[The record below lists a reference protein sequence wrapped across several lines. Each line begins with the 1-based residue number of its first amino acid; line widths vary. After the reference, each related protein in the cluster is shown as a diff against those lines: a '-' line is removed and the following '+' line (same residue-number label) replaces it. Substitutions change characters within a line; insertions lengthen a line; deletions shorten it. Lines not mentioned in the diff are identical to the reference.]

1 MVLIRPFIGKQSTF
15 EPHDLESM
23 SKAFDEVCVRM
34 QIAPDELD
42 RRERVAGQ
50 IVDLARSGVKSA
62 DILREMLIA
71 GTAQPG
77 L

>member
-1 MVLIRPFIGKQSTF
+1 MVSIRPFIGEQSTF

-34 QIAPDELD
+34 QIAPDEID
-42 RRERVAGQ
+42 RRERVAGS
-50 IVDLARSGVKSA
+50 IIDLVRSGVKSA
-62 DILREMLIA
+62 DVLREMLIA
-71 GTAQPG
+71 GTPRPD